1 VKRPPRTLFDTGA
14 QLERT
19 TLAWVRTALGFA
31 AAGAVVAR
39 FAETTSR
46 PLLLHAAGAALVAT
60 GVAVGGL
67 ATRSYPRRHAVLHA
81 GAPPAPPL
89 PLRYVSAGIAFAT
102 ASALLTALS

>member
-1 VKRPPRTLFDTGA
+1 MTHPPRTLFDVGA

-39 FAETTSR
+39 FADTTNL
-46 PLLLHAAGAALVAT
+46 PLLGHAVGAALVAT

-67 ATRSYPRRHAVLHA
+67 ATRSYPRRHAELHA
-81 GAPPAPPL
+81 GARPAPPV
-89 PLRYVSAGIAFAT
+89 PLRYITVALALAT